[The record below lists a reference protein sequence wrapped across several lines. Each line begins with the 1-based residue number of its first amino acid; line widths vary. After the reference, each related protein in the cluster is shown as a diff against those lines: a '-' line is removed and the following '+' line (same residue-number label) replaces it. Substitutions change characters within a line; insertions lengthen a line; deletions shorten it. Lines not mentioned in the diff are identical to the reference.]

1 MKNILG
7 IDTTTGTP
15 LLLSSVDAGENSVTI
30 NGSILPVSSW
40 VGSGAYTFTVGG
52 VAYTLNRISANS
64 GNIMM
69 VRESDTVYTLKK
81 IVASTDPVALTP
93 AEVDVAVQAG
103 WGASL
108 PNADNTAY

>member
-1 MKNILG
+1 MKNILD

-15 LLLSSVDAGENSVTI
+15 LLLTSVDAGENSVTI
-30 NGSILPVSSW
+30 NGSVLPVSSW

-52 VAYTLNRISANS
+52 VTFTLNQISENT

-81 IVASTDPVALTP
+81 IIASTDPTALTS
-93 AEVDVAVQAG
+93 AEVDAAVQAG